1 MFNVH
6 SQECDIIAM
15 YMTTYDTVQQHMRI
29 KHIIEYDN
37 PLAEWVSTKHIGSL
51 NWWVVESIRINRKIA
66 SMDYIL

>member
-15 YMTTYDTVQQHMRI
+15 YMTTYDTAQQHMRI

-37 PLAEWVSTKHIGSL
+37 PLAEWVSTSHIGSL
-51 NWWVVESIRINRKIA
+51 NWWVVKPSERFA
-66 SMDYIL
+66 